1 LRAGPA
7 LAARAVGVKILPLSS
22 ILRNKP
28 SQIAASIFLLA
39 CLTSS
44 PGMAQTN
51 NNTNN
56 TPRIFSGER
65 SQPFSLRDWANRPCI
80 SLMTQIDQIGKSNLY
95 EHQVMVEN
103 ECTKMILVEACYK
116 NSTTCVKVRAIP
128 HEITE
133 AILGYAST
141 KAEFVVTFKEAY
153 TQ

>member
-1 LRAGPA
+1 M
-7 LAARAVGVKILPLSS
+7 LPLSG
-22 ILRNKP
+22 IFRNKLAKY
-28 SQIAASIFLLA
+28 AAGIVLLA

-44 PGMAQTN
+44 APVAQTN

-80 SLMTQIDQIGKSNLY
+80 SLMTQLNQVGKSNLY

-141 KAEFVVTFKEAY
+141 KAEFAVTFKEAY